1 MRGVV
6 IMIGLLS
13 LLGSAKAECGTSGRE
28 PIDAVLTCAPSSKK
42 LVYRCDVRVVQA
54 KTGLPLCAHGGTIQF
69 DMPAM
74 PMAHQVPKIDLHT
87 DANGEMK
94 DIEVR
99 LEMYGEWRALV
110 RASGVTVAKRLN
122 FQSGGVTLR

>member
-1 MRGVV
+1 MWRFIIVMGV
-6 IMIGLLS
+6 LS
-13 LLGSAKAECGTSGRE
+13 AFGSAKAECGAANSE
-28 PIDAVLTCAPSSKK
+28 PIDAVLSCAPLSKK
-42 LVYRCDVRVVQA
+42 LVYRCDVRVTHA
-54 KTGLPLCAHGGTIQF
+54 KTGFPLCVHGGTIQF

-94 DIEVR
+94 DVEVR

-110 RASGVTVAKRLN
+110 RFSGATVAKWLN
-122 FQSGGVTLR
+122 FQPGSVTAR

>member
-1 MRGVV
+1 MLRFIFVIGV
-6 IMIGLLS
+6 MS
-13 LLGSAKAECGTSGRE
+13 AFGSAKAECGAANLE
-28 PIDAVLTCAPSSKK
+28 PIDAVLTCAPLSKK
-42 LVYRCDVRVVQA
+42 LVYKCDVRVTHA
-54 KTGLPLCAHGGTIQF
+54 KTGFPLCVHGGTVQF

-94 DIEVR
+94 GVEVR

-110 RASGVTVAKRLN
+110 RASGGTVAKRLN
-122 FQSGGVTLR
+122 FQSGSVTPR